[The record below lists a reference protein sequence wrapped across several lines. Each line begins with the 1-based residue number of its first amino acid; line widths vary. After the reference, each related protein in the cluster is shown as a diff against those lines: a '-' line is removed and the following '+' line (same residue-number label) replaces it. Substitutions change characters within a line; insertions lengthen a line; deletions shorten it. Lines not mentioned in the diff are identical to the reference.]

1 MERDVRIKL
10 SIGLVTIAVMHAV
23 LLALVFTALHFA
35 PDSQH
40 RDNRPLLDNL
50 SANDT
55 LYREPTISAPMT
67 TPLNPIHPALEEVKH
82 QAPCIPCTPALVPI
96 TPVRR
101 PTPAPL
107 FMPAPAA
114 NATQPAVAPA
124 KYQIALF
131 VDSSTRSQTLLNW
144 WNTDP
149 QLQSLR
155 SKCDFQLYTPTNS
168 LYRTR
173 YASLVPTE
181 QFPAVLFLRPD
192 GGHIHAAGGNV
203 LPGTASELWK
213 DLQASYELSRS
224 VQSAQTQVLHSA
236 DSGLLRERGY
246 NWDAAIQ
253 QQTLLT
259 QSPEDCL
266 DGSCTPGDNGRLLPL
281 FDRDTE
287 NQQAVLWAN
296 AQEIVTVGLFAIAGL
311 LGCMLLGVVILRRT

>member
-10 SIGLVTIAVMHAV
+10 SLGLVTIAVMHAV
-23 LLALVFTALHFA
+23 LLALVFTALHFT

-55 LYREPTISAPMT
+55 LYREPTIGAPMA

-82 QAPCIPCTPALVPI
+82 QIPCIPCTPIA
-96 TPVRR
+96 PVNQPARL
-101 PTPAPL
+101 PLAIPAPSVTI
-107 FMPAPAA
+107 A
-114 NATQPAVAPA
+114 QPAVSPPR
-124 KYQIALF
+124 YQIALF
-131 VDSSTRSQTLLNW
+131 VDSTTRSQALLNW

-149 QLQSLR
+149 QLQSLK
-155 SKCDFQLYTPTNS
+155 SKCDFQVYTPTNS

-173 YASLVPTE
+173 YANLVPIE

-203 LPGTASELWK
+203 LPATASELWK

-253 QQTLLT
+253 QQLPIT

-266 DGSCTPGDNGRLLPL
+266 DGSCPTDNSGRLLPL
-281 FDRDTE
+281 FDRSTS
-287 NQQAVLWAN
+287 NNQAVLWAN
-296 AQEIVTVGLFAIAGL
+296 AQEIVTFGLFAIAGL